1 MQSPRSFEIPRD
13 RHYNGAHHLWVQH
26 DQASGRVRIGVDAIG
41 LDALGE
47 LAYIGIE
54 GCGTTVA
61 AGGALGSLEAA
72 KMTTSIVSPVAGMV
86 VSRNETVLEDPQL
99 VNRDP
104 YGAGWLV
111 EIEPADWQRDAASLI
126 QGEAI
131 GPWVESELARLAAE
145 DDQAR

>member
-1 MQSPRSFEIPRD
+1 M
-13 RHYNGAHHLWVQH
+13 
-26 DQASGRVRIGVDAIG
+26 DAIG

-47 LAYIGIE
+47 LAYVGIE
-54 GCGTTVA
+54 GGGTNVP

-86 VSRNETVLEDPQL
+86 VTRNEAVLEDPQL

-104 YGAGWLV
+104 YGEGWLV
-111 EIEPADWQRDAASLI
+111 EIEPGDWPRDAASLI

-131 GPWVESELARLAAE
+131 GPWVERELERLAAE